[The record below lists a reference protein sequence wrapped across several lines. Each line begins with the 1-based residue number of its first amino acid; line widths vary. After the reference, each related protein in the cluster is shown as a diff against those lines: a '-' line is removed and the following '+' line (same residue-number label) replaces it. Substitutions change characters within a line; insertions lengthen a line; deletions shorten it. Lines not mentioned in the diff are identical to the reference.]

1 MSRHL
6 IAFSAVVALAG
17 CSAGM
22 TAEAVQEAYA
32 PSEQYGDLVSGLDG
46 APPPV
51 VVVEAPHTAR
61 PPPPPIVVRQAESL
75 FCDIKVVKTSR
86 GVRITP
92 IVRSDRFV
100 SGEYSIVITK
110 KGGGGSSDISQGG
123 PFDAPRGVKQELG
136 SSEISL
142 ERGSSFRAVLKVRAN
157 GREVCRDIRSQP
169 L

>member
-1 MSRHL
+1 MSRQF
-6 IAFSAVVALAG
+6 IAFGAVLALAG

-22 TAEAVQEAYA
+22 TPQAVQEAYSPA
-32 PSEQYGDLVSGLDG
+32 MQEVNLVSDLVG
-46 APPPV
+46 APPV
-51 VVVEAPHTAR
+51 VVVEAPAPAR
-61 PPPPPIVVRQAESL
+61 LVPPPIVVRQDESL
-75 FCDIKVVKTSR
+75 FCDIKVVKTSH

-100 SGEYSIVITK
+100 SGEYSIVITR

-142 ERGSSFRAVLKVRAN
+142 ERGSSFHAGLKVRAN
-157 GREVCRDIRSQP
+157 GREVCRDIRS
-169 L
+169 

>member
-1 MSRHL
+1 MSRQF
-6 IAFSAVVALAG
+6 IAFSAVLALAG

-22 TAEAVQEAYA
+22 TPQAVQEAYSPA
-32 PSEQYGDLVSGLDG
+32 MQEVNLVSDLVG
-46 APPPV
+46 APPV
-51 VVVEAPHTAR
+51 VVVEAPAPAPAR
-61 PPPPPIVVRQAESL
+61 LVPPPVVVRQDESL
-75 FCDIKVVKTSR
+75 FCDIKVVKTSH

-142 ERGSSFRAVLKVRAN
+142 ERGSSFHVVLKVRAN
-157 GREVCRDIRSQP
+157 GREVCRDIRS
-169 L
+169 

>member
-1 MSRHL
+1 MSRQF
-6 IAFSAVVALAG
+6 IAFGAVLALAG

-22 TAEAVQEAYA
+22 TPQAVQEAYSPA
-32 PSEQYGDLVSGLDG
+32 MQEVNLVSDLVG
-46 APPPV
+46 APPV
-51 VVVEAPHTAR
+51 VVVEAPAPAR
-61 PPPPPIVVRQAESL
+61 LVPPPIVVRQDESL
-75 FCDIKVVKTSR
+75 FCDIKVVKTSH

-100 SGEYSIVITK
+100 SGEYSIVITR

-142 ERGSSFRAVLKVRAN
+142 ERGSSFHAVLKVRAN
-157 GREVCRDIRSQP
+157 GREVCRDIRS
-169 L
+169 

>member
-6 IAFSAVVALAG
+6 IALTAVIALAG

-32 PSEQYGDLVSGLDG
+32 PPEQDAELVMQLDG
-46 APPPV
+46 APPV
-51 VVVEAPHTAR
+51 VVAEAPAPVHLA
-61 PPPPPIVVRQAESL
+61 PPPAVVRQAESL
-75 FCDIKVVKTSR
+75 TCDISVVKTSH

-92 IVRSDRFV
+92 VVRSNRSL

-110 KGGGGSSDISQGG
+110 NGGGGSSDISQGG
-123 PFDAPRGVKQELG
+123 PFDAARGVKQTLG

-142 ERGSSFRAVLKVRAN
+142 ERGASFRAVLKVRAG
-157 GREVCRDIRSQP
+157 GREVCRDIRS
-169 L
+169 